1 MFNDVPDEL
10 LICIF
15 TFLSFKEKDFIRIR
29 NVCNYFKRLMDDV
42 ITIDCY
48 PYLRQESLT
57 SFTVSYHRHMNH
69 LKKLKEEADR
79 EFDITYLNMLTEHGW
94 V

>member
-1 MFNDVPDEL
+1 MFDDVPEEL
-10 LICIF
+10 LIYIF

-29 NVCNYFKRLMDDV
+29 NVCNIFKRLMDDI

>member
-1 MFNDVPDEL
+1 MFDEVPEEL
-10 LICIF
+10 LIYIF

-29 NVCNYFKRLMDDV
+29 NVCNIFKRLMDDI

>member
-1 MFNDVPDEL
+1 MFNNVPEDVVVY
-10 LICIF
+10 IF

-29 NVCNYFKRLMDDV
+29 NVCKIFQSLMDNV

-48 PYLRQESLT
+48 PYLRQESFT
-57 SFTVSYHRHMNH
+57 SFTVSYHQHMNY
-69 LKKLKEEADR
+69 LKQLQEESEK
-79 EFDITYLNMLTEHGW
+79 EFDITYLNMLTENGW

>member
-1 MFNDVPDEL
+1 MIEYVPEEL
-10 LICIF
+10 LTYIF

-29 NVCNYFKRLMDDV
+29 NICKIFKRLMDNV
-42 ITIDCY
+42 ITMDNY

-69 LKKLKEEADR
+69 LKQLKEEADR
-79 EFDITYLNMLTEHGW
+79 EFDITYLNMLTENGW